1 MSKNRKIVVI
11 ADDFTGAAE
20 IGGIGLRHGLKVA
33 IETEPIDKNGVD
45 LLVIA
50 TDTRSMN
57 NTDAANHISEIT
69 RKVLKLNPLLVY
81 KKIDSVLRGNIAIEI
96 NAQLKAMNKK
106 RAVIIAANPVFNRII
121 KNGQYFIDDIPL
133 DKTCF
138 AIDFQFPIQSNNV
151 CDVLSA
157 ENDFTIHSMKPGD
170 TLPEEGLIMGDVEN
184 LENLRQW
191 TGYMDDNTL
200 MAGASGF
207 FNAILTSMNLFKQNN
222 AAALKPFGKK
232 VLFVLGS
239 AYPKDTTLIENME
252 ANGHFHSNM
261 PLDIYLDADYPLE
274 IFEAWYRE
282 VLNALHTHNKVII
295 SSIHENSGKKG
306 ISKRIK
312 KVVAEL
318 VEKISQEITLDE
330 ILIEG
335 GSTTSEILRKLDIK
349 RLLPLQELD
358 TGVIRMQIDTMP
370 NTCLTTKPG
379 SYNWPENVWLQQEI
393 KRYYKEHKTKINAQP
408 NG

>member
-1 MSKNRKIVVI
+1 MNENRKIIVI

-50 TDTRSMN
+50 TNTRSMN
-57 NTDAANHISEIT
+57 GTEAAKHISEIT
-69 RKVLKLNPLLVY
+69 DKILKLNPLLIY
-81 KKIDSVLRGNIAIEI
+81 KKIDSVLRGNIAIELD
-96 NAQLKAMNKK
+96 AQLKAMNTK
-106 RAVIIAANPVFNRII
+106 RSVIIAANPVFNRII
-121 KNGQYFIDDIPL
+121 KNGNYFIDEIPL
-133 DKTCF
+133 NETCF
-138 AIDFQFPIQSNNV
+138 AKDFLSPAQSNNV
-151 CDVLSA
+151 TEVLSA
-157 ENDFTIHSMKPGD
+157 GNNLTIANHKPGD
-170 TLPEEGLIMGDVEN
+170 IIPEEGLIMGDVEN
-184 LENLRQW
+184 LEDLRQW
-191 TGYMDDNTL
+191 TGYINDDTL

-207 FNAILTSMNLFKQNN
+207 FNAILTSMKLFKQNN
-222 AAALKPFGKK
+222 AIEIKPFGEK

-239 AYPKDTTLIENME
+239 AYPKDSNLLEDMK

-261 PLDIYLDADYPLE
+261 PLDIYLDSEYPQVL
-274 IFEAWYRE
+274 FDNWLKE
-282 VLNALHTHNKVII
+282 VLHALQTHNKVII
-295 SSIHENSGKKG
+295 STIHSGSKEKN

-312 KVVAEL
+312 NTIAEL
-318 VEKISQEITLDE
+318 IEKISKEVQLDE

-335 GSTTSEILRKLDIK
+335 GSTTSEILRKLEIK

-358 TGVIRMQIDTMP
+358 TGVIRMTIDKMP

-379 SYNWPENVWLQQEI
+379 SYKWPENVWLQQEI
-393 KRYYKEHKTKINAQP
+393 KRYYKEQGSKIKTRA